1 MSGASATTEQANLP
15 ASPPPIE
22 PGVELGLVEW
32 GNLALRAGRV
42 NTNYPHMAWLLRFD
56 EELTAQELKD
66 EARRLG
72 TNPYGFGR
80 RLVSSRLPGGRMR
93 WRQCDNVP
101 PVEFNEHGVKD
112 WRDWVEGKLGRRL
125 DPEYDNGWAFIAC
138 TTAEGGT
145 VVLVLMH
152 HLFGTARGIM
162 EACFDFD
169 THDPLNG
176 STGFFFTGE
185 HNYTLVA
192 ELKGLVE
199 RAKLAF
205 IGVKITLK
213 ALPQTLREA
222 ARKRFEP
229 EDIEKLQP
237 PKGEDPT
244 RHPLSANRV
253 YARFETTNDHL
264 NAVAGEYGG
273 SAYTLCTAIET
284 NLLRRARIARQGP
297 VDRRIQ
303 LVLPVDLPEE
313 EKRAKLANRGSDPDA
328 EDLLLTAAVVVE
340 GGQPSRGDLT
350 LLRARMK
357 QSYIAAGE
365 DSTAVRGATD
375 IARLL
380 PEGVTYRFAEKAALA
395 FDGCVSNVGDLPENF
410 LKLGGHVAGHAEMI
424 GFPIGNEMIGAVT
437 KCGGNVVLNF
447 CTDPARMGP
456 DTNLNQWL
464 AEELAAWNL
473 ATPERNDQA

>member
-1 MSGASATTEQANLP
+1 MTPQQLTTEQANLP

-42 NTNYPHMAWLLRFD
+42 NTNYPHMSWLLRFD
-56 EELTAQELKD
+56 EELTYAELQA

-80 RLVSSRLPGGRMR
+80 RLVKSRLPGGRMR

-101 PVEFNEHGVKD
+101 QVEYEDHGVED
-112 WRDWVEGKLGRRL
+112 WRKWVESKLGRRL

-138 TTAEGGT
+138 TTDEGGT

-152 HLFGTARGIM
+152 HLFGTARGVM
-162 EACFDFD
+162 EALFDFD

-176 STGFFFTGE
+176 STGYAFTRE
-185 HNYTLVA
+185 HNYTLAA
-192 ELKGLVE
+192 ELRGLLERATLAFKGLST
-199 RAKLAF
+199 
-205 IGVKITLK
+205 TLK
-213 ALPQTLREA
+213 ALPQTLRTA
-222 ARKRFEP
+222 ARNRFEP
-229 EDIEKLQP
+229 EDETKLRP

-253 YARFETTNDHL
+253 YARWETSSEHL
-264 NAVAGEYGG
+264 DALAGEYGG
-273 SAYTLCTAIET
+273 SAYTLCTAIEA

-313 EKRAKLANRGSDPDA
+313 EKRAKLANRGKDPDA

-340 GGQPSRGDLT
+340 GGEPTHGDLT
-350 LLRARMK
+350 LLRSRMK

-380 PEGVTYRFAEKAALA
+380 PEAVTYHFAAKAALT

-410 LKLGGHVAGHAEMI
+410 RKLGEHVASNAEMI

-437 KCGGNVVLNF
+437 KCGGNAVLNY
-447 CTDPARMGP
+447 CTDPARMGT
-456 DTNLNQWL
+456 DTDLNQWL
-464 AEELAAWNL
+464 ADELAAWNL
-473 ATPERNDQA
+473 ASPERNH